1 MLQMKYNLESN
12 VLENLIHNL
21 VENNITP
28 SLSLFFL
35 FKKVYLSTVEERFEE
50 RPTIKENSKSN
61 VVLQLE
67 NVGGLVHENVIDVLT
82 PSKYLFSSNRANPW
96 PVITRGIN
104 VGHSKSDCFGVDLIR
119 ITCEQVPESSCRS
132 LFRACSTRD
141 TTTGISVKV
150 ETLRR
155 LIKSLSPSSF
165 HPVHLS
171 KFHLRINLFFFNLST
186 RISPR

>member
-1 MLQMKYNLESN
+1 M
-12 VLENLIHNL
+12 LENLIHNL
-21 VENNITP
+21 AENNITRP
-28 SLSLFFL
+28 LSLFFL

-141 TTTGISVKV
+141 TTTEISVKV